1 MQSEASD
8 QSTYLEHV
16 PGDDVKP
23 LVVVGDSFEVRVV
36 AKDHLKYLQEELKRV
51 LVEEVDLC
59 VCVCVCVCVYVYVY
73 VCVRVHVGGGECM
86 SLPVFFA
93 IQTCRSSLG
102 GAV

>member
-1 MQSEASD
+1 MIICKPFKALIFQLPSTSQQRVTTCKVKP

-36 AKDHLKYLQEELKRV
+36 AKDHLEYLQEELKRV

-59 VCVCVCVCVYVYVY
+59 VCVN
-73 VCVRVHVGGGECM
+73 VRV
-86 SLPVFFA
+86 
-93 IQTCRSSLG
+93 
-102 GAV
+102 